1 MPVIRQLI
9 SIPAGLAKMNFLK
22 FILYTTIGAGL
33 WNSILCGLG
42 WYIGRN
48 FSGQL
53 EQKIAEYSGELRIA
67 MLLVGV
73 AAVGYLVYKGVKK

>member
-1 MPVIRQLI
+1 MSMGR
-9 SIPAGLAKMNFLK
+9 FL
-22 FILYTTIGAGL
+22 LYTTIGAGL

-42 WYIGRN
+42 WYIERN

-53 EQKIAEYSGELRIA
+53 EQKIDEYSGELSIA
-67 MLLVGV
+67 MILLGV